1 MSQAG
6 SSASAAQAGQ
16 SSQAGDALTVDTLVA
31 QAVGGVDT
39 ATISKLLRDTAPKD
53 SRDSALISMLATGE
67 DPLRVLDPVQHT
79 LVYLHIL

>member
-6 SSASAAQAGQ
+6 SSAAAAHAGQ
-16 SSQAGDALTVDTLVA
+16 SSQGGDALTVDALVA

-39 ATISKLLRDTAPKD
+39 ATIAKLLRDSAPKD
-53 SRDSALISMLATGE
+53 SRDNVLVSMLSTGE
-67 DPLRVLDPVQHT
+67 DPLRVLDPEQHT